1 MCLCLCLPHT
11 HPPTHPHSL
20 PFHVAVHRAAEAA
33 ATAVRTLD
41 KRDADVLAATKQRLG
56 GEVLAASEEL
66 TGLERQLRA
75 LEERLVAVA
84 SQKHR
89 LAHAQDSD
97 DDDNNDGDGSGGGGG
112 GGTASGAI
120 TVATLPPSAAKD
132 RLDKLRAAI
141 DEAASM
147 RAVVLNHTSASG
159 NDKAARRRRSDAS
172 TGSGSDRL
180 RRVSGGGAK
189 PGVAVRDESAFSDAE
204 TFVALVGPCK
214 QLVQACIEAVVEE
227 EGSTS
232 AGTFTTAAAR
242 IAQAAADAE
251 FLQAAVQM
259 CVGCCCG
266 CVAVAVWLYG
276 CGRDCD

>member
-1 MCLCLCLPHT
+1 M
-11 HPPTHPHSL
+11 
-20 PFHVAVHRAAEAA
+20 AVHRAGEAA

-89 LAHAQDSD
+89 LAHAHDSD
-97 DDDNNDGDGSGGGGG
+97 DDGDGDGSGGGDGG
-112 GGTASGAI
+112 GAI

-214 QLVQACIEAVVEE
+214 QLVQACIEAVAEE